1 SIGFSLSIFLPFI
14 PFIYW
19 IAAVTN
25 WFVSVL
31 IGCTAGPLW
40 AATHIGT
47 EADKGSR
54 SAYGYVF
61 LIDMMIR
68 PSLMVFGFF
77 FASLGVVAVGTILNL
92 LFAAAIANV
101 QADSITGVISLIGIL
116 MIYARICTTLVTRL
130 FGLQVT
136 MPDYVI
142 SFLGGREAANVMGGM
157 VESVKG
163 MFAGFG
169 RGAGNISKAKQI
181 ESKQSNPDPKADG
194 IS

>member
-1 SIGFSLSIFLPFI
+1 
-14 PFIYW
+14 
-19 IAAVTN
+19 
-25 WFVSVL
+25 
-31 IGCTAGPLW
+31 
-40 AATHIGT
+40 
-47 EADKGSR
+47 
-54 SAYGYVF
+54 
-61 LIDMMIR
+61 
-68 PSLMVFGFF
+68 MVFGFF